1 VKALEPIDARRHE
14 NSTIAFIGVLALYGQ
29 LFAYGYWV
37 AAGVV
42 EEKTSRVVEVLLSTV
57 RPSQLLRGKILGIG
71 VLGLLQ
77 LFTIGVVGF
86 VTAELVGT
94 LKFPTAAVSS
104 IAIVLGWFVLGYFFY
119 ASLFT
124 VAGAL
129 VSRQEDLQTT
139 MTPLTLLIVASFFIG
154 ISATGIRARRS
165 RGSRRSCRRRR
176 RS

>member
-1 VKALEPIDARRHE
+1 
-14 NSTIAFIGVLALYGQ
+14 
-29 LFAYGYWV
+29 
-37 AAGVV
+37 
-42 EEKTSRVVEVLLSTV
+42 
-57 RPSQLLRGKILGIG
+57 
-71 VLGLLQ
+71 
-77 LFTIGVVGF
+77 
-86 VTAELVGT
+86 

-154 ISATGIRARRS
+154 ISATGDPSSTLATVASLLTPTAPLVMPSRIVLGEATALEIVASVAISIGATIALIPLATRVYSRAILRTGKVRI
-165 RGSRRSCRRRR
+165 
-176 RS
+176 